1 MNETSSSTFANQL
14 QDLWRTRPVRSQADG
29 KVAGV
34 AAGIGY
40 RYGVDPLL
48 IRIAFVLSAIF
59 GGAGIALY
67 IACWLAL
74 PKAPLQSEA
83 DKLSPTRLVALVVL
97 LVVALTSAPFDSDVA
112 GASLLS
118 AVVMLGGLWL
128 LYQRQPTPP
137 GTPAHAAPPT
147 DYLGQTHDPGA
158 TGAQPL
164 PPVEPAWWGQT
175 QPPEQ
180 EPPAWDPLRTAPF
193 AWDLPEPPAR
203 PDPSRAVAPRSRLTT
218 VFLGLA
224 LLTAAGATA
233 IAIAGDVAWL
243 TPSRIAA
250 AALAIVGLGLVIGA
264 FLRTGHGLLI
274 AAAPLA
280 GFVILSSLVG
290 PLNTDGGVGGRD
302 FRPATVAELRTEYR
316 VGVGE
321 VKLDLRDV
329 LLDEDRTVDA
339 STGIGRVE
347 VIVPEGMNIRVSC
360 NTDIGDTD
368 CLPDQQAG
376 ASPLLTINA
385 HSNIGEVVV
394 GRG

>member
-1 MNETSSSTFANQL
+1 MGTMNDTSSSTFTNQL

-48 IRIAFVLSAIF
+48 IRIAFVVSAIF

-74 PKAPLQSEA
+74 PKAPLESEA

-118 AVVMLGGLWL
+118 AVLMLGGLWL

-137 GTPAHAAPPT
+137 GT
-147 DYLGQTHDPGA
+147 QDPDA
-158 TGAQPL
+158 TGAEPM

-193 AWDLPEPPAR
+193 AWDLPEPPER
-203 PDPSRAVAPRSRLTT
+203 PDPSRDTAPRSRLTT

-224 LLTAAGATA
+224 LLTAAGTTA
-233 IAIAGDVAWL
+233 IAIAGGVAWL
-243 TPSRIAA
+243 TPGRIAA
-250 AALAIVGLGLVIGA
+250 AALAVIGLGLVIGA

-290 PLNTDGGVGGRD
+290 PLNTDGGVGGRN
-302 FRPATVAELRTEYR
+302 FRPATVSELQTEYR

-321 VKLDLRDV
+321 MKLDLRDI

-347 VIVPEGMNIRVSC
+347 VILSEGMNIRVSC

-376 ASPLLTINA
+376 TGPLLTINA